1 MLWKANLADEYAG
14 DGRGHPR
21 CSIVIRA
28 FNEEQHLGRLLT
40 GISHQSDNDYEV
52 VLVDSGSTDATVAI
66 ARQYGARI
74 VHITP
79 EEFTFGRSLNL
90 GISAARGE
98 IILIASAHVYPVFP
112 DWLEQMLAPFD
123 DPKVALT
130 YGRQRGG
137 PGSKFSEEQ
146 YFARWYPEH
155 SNLRQTH
162 PFCNNANSAIR
173 KDLWTQHPYDESL
186 TGLEDLAWAKWAMD
200 QGHTIA
206 YVAEAEIVHI
216 HEESP
221 QRVYNRFR
229 REAMAFKRIYPE
241 EQFSSWDFLRLT
253 TSNILSDIRH
263 AARLNVLTKNLF
275 SILWFRP
282 MQFAGTYSG
291 YRSSGPVTG
300 PLRQIFYYPRGPQ
313 PGEPDSP
320 VPRRADPIRYQDHT
334 D

>member
-1 MLWKANLADEYAG
+1 MNES
-14 DGRGHPR
+14 HTTPR

-40 GISHQSDNDYEV
+40 GISHQTLTDYEV

-74 VHITP
+74 IHIAP

-90 GISAARGE
+90 GILAAQGE
-98 IILIASAHVYPVFP
+98 FIVIASAHVYPVYP
-112 DWLEQMLAPFD
+112 DWLEKMLAPFE
-123 DPKVALT
+123 DPQVALT

-137 PGSKFSEEQ
+137 PGSKFSEGQ
-146 YFARWYPEH
+146 YFARWYPER
-155 SNLRQTH
+155 SDLRQAH

-173 KDLWTQHPYDESL
+173 RELWQQQQYDETL

-200 QGHTIA
+200 QGRRIA
-206 YVAEAEIVHI
+206 YVAEAEIVHL
-216 HEESP
+216 HDESP
-221 QRVYNRFR
+221 RKVYNRFR

-241 EQFSSWDFLRLT
+241 EKFSLWDFLRLT
-253 TSNILSDIRH
+253 TSNIVSDIGH
-263 AARLNVLTKNLF
+263 AARQKALAKNLLT
-275 SILWFRP
+275 ILWFRT
-282 MQFAGTYSG
+282 MQFAGTYRG

-300 PLRQIFYYPRGPQ
+300 PLRRIFYYPRGLQ
-313 PGEPDSP
+313 ADEAASEASSAT
-320 VPRRADPIRYQDHT
+320 RRAEPIRYQDP